1 MMMGM
6 KHIRPIIC
14 MLALALMMLSGPA
27 YAAESTTPHAVIELY
42 TSQGCNSC
50 PPADRVLYQI
60 NQEHTDL
67 LALSYHVDY
76 WNYLGWT
83 DPFSDSRYSD
93 RQRDYANRMRE
104 RYVYT
109 PQVIINGDNVVQATA
124 KRRIESTADA
134 LPGLKD
140 ISAITLTSDSTDL
153 PARGTVT
160 LHNIAMPGSGNAHR
174 IWIIGFDREHQRDVL
189 SGENAGKRLVHANV
203 VREMI
208 DLGPWDGSTKDIPFA
223 MTKACDGGI
232 AVLVQNGNGGPIIS
246 ASVIRY

>member
-1 MMMGM
+1 M

-124 KRRIESTADA
+124 KRRIESTADS

-140 ISAITLTSDSTDL
+140 ISAITLASDSTDL
-153 PARGTVT
+153 PTRGTVALRNLT
-160 LHNIAMPGSGNAHR
+160 MPGSGNAHR

-208 DLGPWDGSTKDIPFA
+208 DLGPWDGSSKDIPFA

>member
-14 MLALALMMLSGPA
+14 MLALALMILSGPA

-140 ISAITLTSDSTDL
+140 ISAITLASDSTDL
-153 PARGTVT
+153 PARGTVA
-160 LHNIAMPGSGNAHR
+160 LRNITMPGSGNAHR

-208 DLGPWDGSTKDIPFA
+208 DLGPWDGSSKDIPFA

>member
-14 MLALALMMLSGPA
+14 MLALAFMMLSGPA

-83 DPFSDSRYSD
+83 DPFSDSQYSD

-140 ISAITLTSDSTDL
+140 ISAITLASDSTGL
-153 PARGTVT
+153 PARGTVA
-160 LHNIAMPGSGNAHR
+160 LRNITMPGSGNAHR

-208 DLGPWDGSTKDIPFA
+208 DLGPWDGSSKDIPFA